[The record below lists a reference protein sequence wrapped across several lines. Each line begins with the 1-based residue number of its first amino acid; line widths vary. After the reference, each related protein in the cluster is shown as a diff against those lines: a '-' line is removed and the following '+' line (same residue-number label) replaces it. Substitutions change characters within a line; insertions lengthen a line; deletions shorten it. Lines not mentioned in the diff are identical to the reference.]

1 MEDDKKIV
9 EIKHKIDAQ
18 LIIDLYKE
26 AQKETGKKR
35 QEILDKAAILKNHI
49 GKYIAIKNPDKK

>member
-1 MEDDKKIV
+1 MEDDKKKV
-9 EIKHKIDAQ
+9 EIKYKIDAQ

-35 QEILDKAAILKNHI
+35 KEILDKAAILQAHV
-49 GKYIAIKNPDKK
+49 GKYIAVKTPE